1 MGENGTI
8 GWPENRLFVHAAIFI
23 RTGPGNCDRMVA
35 SKHGLVRDFGAQP
48 RLLNPTLNGE
58 VSAFDFRGDCQEF
71 CAVGHDDEKERIIT
85 WLSRKNFWT
94 SSWLDVIHPRF
105 SARTVCWT
113 I

>member
-1 MGENGTI
+1 MSDTALSRRKDDHLDI
-8 GWPENRLFVHAAIFI
+8 VLDR
-23 RTGPGNCDRMVA
+23 RTAR
-35 SKHGLVRDFGAQP
+35 
-48 RLLNPTLNGE
+48 
-58 VSAFDFRGDCQEF
+58 DCQEF

>member
-58 VSAFDFRGDCQEF
+58 VSAFDFRVQ
-71 CAVGHDDEKERIIT
+71 T
-85 WLSRKNFWT
+85 
-94 SSWLDVIHPRF
+94 
-105 SARTVCWT
+105 
-113 I
+113 